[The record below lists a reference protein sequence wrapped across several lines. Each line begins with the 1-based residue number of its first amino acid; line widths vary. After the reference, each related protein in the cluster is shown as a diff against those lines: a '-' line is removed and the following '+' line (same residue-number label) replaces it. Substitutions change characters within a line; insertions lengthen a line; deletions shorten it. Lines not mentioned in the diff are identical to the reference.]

1 MLGRDDGLTATE
13 DSPRMAVGRQTADWM
28 SRL

>member
-1 MLGRDDGLTATE
+1 MLDRDDGLTATE
-13 DSPRMAVGRQTADWM
+13 ASPRMAARQTADWM